1 MPRPVFARWRSP
13 LSAALVALV
22 VAGGPVGVRVAHAQ
36 SRAPKSDASGTSDR
50 QAAGRAA
57 KAQYD
62 EGERAFKKGDFRR
75 AAELFENAYR
85 IFPHHS
91 ALWAAARAWIRAGED
106 VRGANLLER
115 YLREAPP
122 NAPDRDRAT
131 EVITDLDKRLGRVEV
146 LLNDVTDVRIDGEP
160 LDGDKIWV
168 VPGEHVASA
177 DAHGKPVRKTVS
189 VAAGDRVS
197 VTLELPPPVVVPPSV
212 ENRPPRPLPPWLII
226 VGGGLTVAG
235 AGVLTYSGIDTINK
249 KNDFQEYVSGLGS
262 GAPGFTRDAAQSK
275 LDEANRAQD
284 RTNILIG
291 VTVGVAVVTTVAA
304 LFFTDW
310 GGKATVKTAS
320 LGPGRR
326 KEEPPSRARSLPPA
340 LEGHF

>member
-1 MPRPVFARWRSP
+1 VSLDRWRRP
-13 LSAALVALV
+13 LVSAVIALV
-22 VAGGPVGVRVAHAQ
+22 VTTGPLGGTVAHAEGR
-36 SRAPKSDASGTSDR
+36 SGKPDASGVNDR
-50 QAAGRAA
+50 QAAARAA
-57 KAQYD
+57 KAQYE

-75 AAELFENAYR
+75 SAELFENAYR
-85 IFPHHS
+85 IVPHHS
-91 ALWAAARAWIRAGED
+91 ALWGAARAWIRAGED

-131 EVITDLDKRLGRVEV
+131 EVITDLDKRLGRIEV
-146 LLNDVTDVRIDGEP
+146 LLNDVTDVRIDGEV
-160 LDGDKIWV
+160 LDGDKLWV

-197 VTLELPPPVVVPPSV
+197 VTLELPPPVVTPPMV
-212 ENRPPRPLPPWLII
+212 ENRTPRPLPPWLII

-275 LDEANRAQD
+275 LDEANQAQD

-310 GGKATVKTAS
+310 GQKAVPKTAA
-320 LGPGRR
+320 LGPG
-326 KEEPPSRARSLPPA
+326 SLQ
-340 LEGHF
+340 GRF